1 MKHDNELVTSIRA
14 MFLASWGMNS
24 DQADARMSSL
34 NYSEAVAAMAPLA
47 PLGTIGSAWAGGIYA
62 GVSRGIDGAPD
73 QHLVL
78 ITGGAVDV
86 SWDAAGVWAA
96 SVGGSLP
103 TRREQ
108 RLLMANLPDHFE
120 PHWYWS
126 GEPAGPSR
134 AWGQDFFFGTQ
145 SDYGRW
151 GGACARAVLRLPI

>member
-1 MKHDNELVTSIRA
+1 MNTTTA
-14 MFLASWGMNS
+14 AALATIP
-24 DQADARMSSL
+24 
-34 NYSEAVAAMAPLA
+34 AA
-47 PLGTIGSAWAGGIYA
+47 IGSAWAGGIYA

-86 SWDAAGVWAA
+86 GWDAAGVWAA

-126 GEPAGPSR
+126 GEPAGPST
-134 AWGQDFFFGTQ
+134 AWSQDFGDGFQDFNLR
-145 SDYGRW
+145 SFEAR
-151 GGACARAVLRLPI
+151 ARAVLRLPI